1 MVSTDSGALSI
12 ELAVATSFTGRISSS
27 TGAVVGSVVG
37 AGVGATVAAGV
48 GAGVGAV
55 VGIAVGATVGA
66 GVLTTVS
73 VATGAVSAIFS
84 ASKASKFSAA
94 KLSGLCFGSAWL
106 GAVSATIGAVLG
118 SGMLTSSACA
128 SCDTA
133 SLLESL
139 ASGKGRSCSN
149 SGCFCSGSD
158 FLNFFLKKL
167 NMSAFNQHICLS
179 NTYCSVKIKD

>member
-1 MVSTDSGALSI
+1 M
-12 ELAVATSFTGRISSS
+12 
-27 TGAVVGSVVG
+27 GS
-37 AGVGATVAAGV
+37 GVGAAVGNGV
-48 GAGVGAV
+48 GANVGACVGTGVGAS
-55 VGIAVGATVGA
+55 VGATVGA
-66 GVLTTVS
+66 AVLTTAS
-73 VATGAVSAIFS
+73 ATTGTASAAFS

-94 KLSGLCFGSAWL
+94 KPSEFCSGSAWL
-106 GAVSATIGAVLG
+106 GAISATIGASVG
-118 SGMLTSSACA
+118 SGVLTREVGA
-128 SCDTA
+128 SCDTS